1 MKTDDK
7 IELNWTLNVSY
18 TFKKYDIFKAL
29 EDLFLNNEDVPE
41 DTDYPNYV
49 IDWLNTNLED
59 SVEEFLDFLD
69 PMLNTDGEIDND
81 NIIDLLNDEE
91 FMKEFKDYLND

>member
-1 MKTDDK
+1 M
-7 IELNWTLNVSY
+7 
-18 TFKKYDIFKAL
+18 
-29 EDLFLNNEDVPE
+29 
-41 DTDYPNYV
+41 
-49 IDWLNTNLED
+49 
-59 SVEEFLDFLD
+59 EEFLDFLD

>member
-7 IELNWTLNVSY
+7 IELNWTLNVSCI
-18 TFKKYDIFKAL
+18 FKKYDIFKAL
-29 EDLFLNNEDVPE
+29 EDLFLNNENVPE
-41 DTDYPNYV
+41 DADYSNYV

>member
-7 IELNWTLNVSY
+7 IELNWTLNVSC

-29 EDLFLNNEDVPE
+29 KDLFLNNEDVPE
-41 DTDYPNYV
+41 DADYPNYV

-69 PMLNTDGEIDND
+69 PMLNTEGEIDND

>member
-7 IELNWTLNVSY
+7 IELNWTLNVSC

-29 EDLFLNNEDVPE
+29 EELFLNNEDVPE
-41 DTDYPNYV
+41 DADYPNYV
-49 IDWLNTNLED
+49 IDWLDTNLED

>member
-7 IELNWTLNVSY
+7 IELNWTLNVSC

-41 DTDYPNYV
+41 DADYPNYV
-49 IDWLNTNLED
+49 IDWLNTNLEN

>member
-7 IELNWTLNVSY
+7 IELNWTLNVSC

-41 DTDYPNYV
+41 DADYPNYV

>member
-7 IELNWTLNVSY
+7 IELNWTLNVSC

-29 EDLFLNNEDVPE
+29 EELFLNNEDVPE
-41 DTDYPNYV
+41 DADYPNYV
-49 IDWLNTNLED
+49 IDWLDTNLED

-91 FMKEFKDYLND
+91 FMKEFKVYLND

>member
-1 MKTDDK
+1 MDDK
-7 IELNWTLNVSY
+7 IDLNWTLNVSC

-41 DTDYPNYV
+41 DADYPNYV

-81 NIIDLLNDEE
+81 NIIDLLNDKE

>member
-7 IELNWTLNVSY
+7 IELNWTLNVSC

-41 DTDYPNYV
+41 DADYPNYV

-91 FMKEFKDYLND
+91 FIKEFKNYLNG

>member
-7 IELNWTLNVSY
+7 IELNWTLNVSC

-41 DTDYPNYV
+41 DADYPNYV

-91 FMKEFKDYLND
+91 FMKEFKNYLNG

>member
-7 IELNWTLNVSY
+7 IELNWTLNVSC

-41 DTDYPNYV
+41 DADYPNYV

-81 NIIDLLNDEE
+81 NIIDLLNDKE

>member
-1 MKTDDK
+1 MKIDDK
-7 IELNWTLNVSY
+7 IELNWTLNVSC

-41 DTDYPNYV
+41 DADYPNYV
-49 IDWLNTNLED
+49 IDWLDTNLED

>member
-1 MKTDDK
+1 MKMDDK
-7 IELNWTLNVSY
+7 IDLNWTLNVSC
-18 TFKKYDIFKAL
+18 TFKKYDIFKTL

-41 DTDYPNYV
+41 DADYPNYV

-69 PMLNTDGEIDND
+69 PMLNTEGEIDND

>member
-1 MKTDDK
+1 METDNK
-7 IELNWTLNVSY
+7 IELNWTLNVSC

-81 NIIDLLNDEE
+81 NIIDLLNDKE

>member
-18 TFKKYDIFKAL
+18 IFKKYNIFKAL

-41 DTDYPNYV
+41 DADYQNYV

-69 PMLNTDGEIDND
+69 PMLNTDGKIDND
-81 NIIDLLNDEE
+81 NIIDLLNNEE

>member
-7 IELNWTLNVSY
+7 IELNWTLNVSC

-41 DTDYPNYV
+41 DADYPNYI

-81 NIIDLLNDEE
+81 NIIDLLNDKE

>member
-1 MKTDDK
+1 MKTGDK
-7 IELNWTLNVSY
+7 IELNWTLNISC

-41 DTDYPNYV
+41 DADYPNYV

-91 FMKEFKDYLND
+91 FIKEFKDYLNA

>member
-1 MKTDDK
+1 MNDE
-7 IELNWTLNVSY
+7 IELNWTLNISC

-29 EDLFLNNEDVPE
+29 EEFFLNNEDVPE
-41 DTDYPNYV
+41 DADYPNYV

-81 NIIDLLNDEE
+81 NITELLDNEE
-91 FMKEFKDYLND
+91 FMTEFRQYLCD